1 MNNRTLVTNAVLAAM
16 YIAVT
21 ALIQPFGFTNIQFR
35 LSEIFNHLIVF
46 NKRYF
51 FGIALGVFLANTLFS
66 SLGLFDLTFGLAH
79 SVLSLLITIIFGR
92 YIKNIWILLMIN
104 TFVFSFN
111 MYIIAFMLK
120 LALGLPFIFTWV
132 TTFISEFVVM
142 AIGIP
147 LIYMMHK
154 RLKFDTLV

>member
-21 ALIQPFGFTNIQFR
+21 ALVQPFGFTNIQFR

-51 FGIALGVFLANTLFS
+51 FGIALGVFLANMFFS
-66 SLGLFDLTFGLAH
+66 SLGLYDLAFGLSH
-79 SVLSLLITIIFGR
+79 SMLSLLITIIFGR
-92 YIKNIWILLMIN
+92 FIKNIWILLLIN

-120 LALGLPFIFTWV
+120 LALGLPFLFTWI
-132 TTFISEFVVM
+132 TTFISEFIVM

-154 RLKFDTLV
+154 RIKFDTLV